1 MTTLEAVLG
10 RRPSFDE
17 TQASLAEGFR
27 RVHGVVLRP
36 EGLTGEETRHM
47 DALVRDKYGAEEWTR
62 AGRVVA
68 HAPRPE
74 PRGATR

>member
-1 MTTLEAVLG
+1 M
-10 RRPSFDE
+10 
-17 TQASLAEGFR
+17 
-27 RVHGVVLRP
+27 HGVELLP
-36 EGLTGEETRHM
+36 GGLTGEETRQM

-74 PRGATR
+74 ARGATR